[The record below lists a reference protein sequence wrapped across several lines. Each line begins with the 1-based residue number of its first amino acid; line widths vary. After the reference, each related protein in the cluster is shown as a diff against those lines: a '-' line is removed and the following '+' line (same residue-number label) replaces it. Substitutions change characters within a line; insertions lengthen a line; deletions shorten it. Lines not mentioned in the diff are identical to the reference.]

1 MKPEC
6 FKKIGKKALKLHGS
20 EIFKGNTKYHM
31 QRTSKL
37 QDWKL
42 EYTIYE
48 NLKRKIRYKLYDK
61 TGEK

>member
-1 MKPEC
+1 
-6 FKKIGKKALKLHGS
+6 
-20 EIFKGNTKYHM
+20 M